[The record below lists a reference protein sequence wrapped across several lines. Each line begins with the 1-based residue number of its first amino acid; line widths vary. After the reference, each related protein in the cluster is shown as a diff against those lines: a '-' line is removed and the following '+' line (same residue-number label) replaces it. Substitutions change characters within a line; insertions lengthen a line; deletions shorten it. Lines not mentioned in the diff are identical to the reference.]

1 MLDFLAPVWNLI
13 IINPMLNLL
22 LFLYGII
29 PNYGVSIILFTLII
43 AGLQTPLR
51 IKSQQ
56 TMRET
61 QAKQARL
68 KPKLDE
74 LKKKHKDNPQ
84 ALQTAQ
90 MKLYQEE
97 GMNLFNAGC
106 LLQLLPLPLFFGL
119 FQVIQLVM
127 GSTPE
132 QVMQL
137 PQHTYPF
144 FAQAAQLVPV
154 NPYLID
160 GLLNLASPVSTL
172 PLPLIA
178 IIVGLIV
185 GTSYVQQKMMT
196 GMTPSL
202 DPQQTQM
209 NQSMQLMMPLMM
221 AFFVYNYQFGLSLYW
236 VTFSL
241 VSIVQQFFATGWGGL
256 FGQSGTRQT
265 PKPQKSSASP
275 AANIAQLPERSSNA
289 GNNGAEKPAAAAANT
304 PVSKTPVASTTG
316 SSGSKKGKKKSGKK
330 Y

>member
-1 MLDFLAPVWNLI
+1 MLDFLAPVWNLV

-22 LFLYGII
+22 LFLYSLI
-29 PNYGVSIILFTLII
+29 PNYGISIILFTLII

-56 TMRET
+56 TMKET

-74 LKKKHKDNPQ
+74 LKKKYKDNPQ

-137 PQHTYPF
+137 PQHIYPF
-144 FAQAAQLVPV
+144 FKQAAPMVPV
-154 NPYLID
+154 NPYFVD
-160 GLLNLASPVSTL
+160 GLNLSQAVSTL
-172 PLPLIA
+172 PIPLIA
-178 IIVGLIV
+178 VIVGLIV
-185 GTSYVQQKMMT
+185 GTSYLQQKMMT
-196 GMTPSL
+196 ATTTSL
-202 DPQQTQM
+202 DPQQAQM
-209 NQSMQLMMPLMM
+209 NQSMQMMMPLMM

-236 VTFSL
+236 ITFSG
-241 VSIVQQFFATGWGGL
+241 VSIVQQFFANGAGGL
-256 FGQSGTRQT
+256 FGRSAAQNDSKR
-265 PKPQKSSASP
+265 PKLSAAP
-275 AANIAQLPERSSNA
+275 AANIVSTNI
-289 GNNGAEKPAAAAANT
+289 GDNGDEKSASTATAS
-304 PVSKTPVASTTG
+304 PVSKSTATV
-316 SSGSKKGKKKSGKK
+316 GSKKGKKKSGKK

>member
-22 LFLYGII
+22 LFLYSII
-29 PNYGVSIILFTLII
+29 PNYGVAIILFTLII
-43 AGLQTPLR
+43 AGLQSPLR

-56 TMRET
+56 TMKET

-84 ALQTAQ
+84 ALQAAQ
-90 MKLYQEE
+90 MKLYQDE

-106 LLQLLPLPLFFGL
+106 LLQILPLPLFFGL
-119 FQVIQLVM
+119 FSVIQTVM

-137 PQHTYPF
+137 PSHIYPF
-144 FAQAAQLVPV
+144 FKQAAPLVPV
-154 NPYLID
+154 NPYFVD
-160 GLLNLASPVSTL
+160 GLNLSQAVSTL
-172 PLPLIA
+172 PIPLIA
-178 IIVGLIV
+178 VIVLLIV
-185 GTSYVQQKMMT
+185 GTSYAQQKLMT
-196 GMTPSL
+196 STTASL
-202 DPQQTQM
+202 DPQQAQM

-236 VTFSL
+236 ITFSG
-241 VSIVQQFFATGWGGL
+241 VSIVQQALTTGWGGL
-256 FGQSGTRQT
+256 FGGSGSQKN
-265 PKPQKSSASP
+265 PKSQKLNASP
-275 AANIAQLPERSSNA
+275 AASIVSTGVGSNGDEPVAEPTTASSA
-289 GNNGAEKPAAAAANT
+289 PQTAVGA
-304 PVSKTPVASTTG
+304 VSKPTT
-316 SSGSKKGKKKSGKK
+316 SSKKGKKKSGKK

>member
-1 MLDFLAPVWNLI
+1 MLDFLAPVWNLVI
-13 IINPMLNLL
+13 IDPMLNLL

-61 QAKQARL
+61 QAKQAKL

-74 LKKKHKDNPQ
+74 LKKKYKDNPQ

-106 LLQLLPLPLFFGL
+106 LLQFLPLPLFFGL

-137 PQHTYPF
+137 PRYIYPNF
-144 FAQAAQLVPV
+144 GQAAQYVPV
-154 NPYLID
+154 NPYFV
-160 GLLNLASPVSTL
+160 GGLNLSQAVSTL
-172 PLPLIA
+172 PLWLIA

-196 GMTPSL
+196 VTTTSL
-202 DPQQTQM
+202 DPQQAQM

-236 VTFSL
+236 ITFSL

-256 FGQSGTRQT
+256 FGQSGARQAA
-265 PKPQKSSASP
+265 KPQKLSATP
-275 AANIAQLPERSSNA
+275 AANIVSSNA
-289 GNNGAEKPAAAAANT
+289 GDNGSEKQPAPATST
-304 PVSKTPVASTTG
+304 PVSKTTVASASG

>member
-1 MLDFLAPVWNLI
+1 MLDFLAPVWNLV

-22 LFLYGII
+22 LYLYSLI
-29 PNYGVSIILFTLII
+29 PNYGIAIILFTLII

-56 TMRET
+56 TMKET

-74 LKKKHKDNPQ
+74 LKKKYKDNPQ
-84 ALQTAQ
+84 ALQSAQ

-106 LLQLLPLPLFFGL
+106 LLQILPLPLFFGL

-137 PQHTYPF
+137 PQHVYPF
-144 FAQAAQLVPV
+144 FSQAAQLVPV
-154 NPYLID
+154 NPYFVD
-160 GLLNLASPVSTL
+160 GLNLSQAVSTL
-172 PLPLIA
+172 PLPLVGA
-178 IIVGLIV
+178 IVLLIV

-196 GMTPSL
+196 ATTASL
-202 DPQQTQM
+202 DPQQAQM

-236 VTFSL
+236 ITFSG

-256 FGQSGTRQT
+256 FGKPASQQT
-265 PKPQKSSASP
+265 SKPRKLSAP
-275 AANIAQLPERSSNA
+275 ATTNIVSSN
-289 GNNGAEKPAAAAANT
+289 GGDNGAEPPAEAAAGTVT
-304 PVSKTPVASTTG
+304 PKAGVSVAPKTTSST
-316 SSGSKKGKKKSGKK
+316 GSKKGKKKSGKK

>member
-1 MLDFLAPVWNLI
+1 VA
-13 IINPMLNLL
+13 
-22 LFLYGII
+22 
-29 PNYGVSIILFTLII
+29 IILFTLII
-43 AGLQTPLR
+43 AGLQSPLR

-56 TMRET
+56 TMKET

-74 LKKKHKDNPQ
+74 LKKKYKDNPQ
-84 ALQTAQ
+84 AMHAAQ

-119 FQVIQLVM
+119 FSVISTVM

-137 PQHTYPF
+137 PSHIYPF
-144 FAQAAQLVPV
+144 FRQASQMVPI
-154 NPYLID
+154 NPYFVD
-160 GLLNLASPVSTL
+160 GLNLSQAVSTL
-172 PLPLIA
+172 PLPLVA
-178 IIVGLIV
+178 VIVALIV
-185 GTSYVQQKMMT
+185 GTSYLQQKMMT
-196 GMTPSL
+196 ATTTSL
-202 DPQQTQM
+202 DPQQAQM

-236 VTFSL
+236 ITFSA
-241 VSIVQQFFATGWGGL
+241 VSIVQQFFVTGWGGL
-256 FGQSGTRQT
+256 FGQPGNQKSS
-265 PKPQKSSASP
+265 KPQKLASP
-275 AANIAQLPERSSNA
+275 TASIVSTAASD
-289 GNNGAEKPAAAAANT
+289 NGGEKPAVPAIAS
-304 PVSKTPVASTTG
+304 PVSKTTT